1 MNALE
6 YGKSPWDK
14 SYTKIIGTLTPSNS
28 YISREGEQCAP
39 PHALVHG
46 YAGRLGQ
53 IGLNCND
60 ISMNKLVWL
69 ALLVQFQLNKNDP
82 ELIQLQMM
90 LGACAGCIANPQRN
104 SCQILCQLFVSFHLQ
119 TKKKDKMP
127 GILQMLKVC
136 RHAAEYGG
144 IVAHLKI
151 RNWKTLPR
159 SWVLLPRKPPKQ
171 QQHAA
176 NKPTSRYDT
185 NFNLSSN
192 TNDII
197 STSHINE
204 DSKAWMTEEGAESQA
219 IWLDNENWG

>member
-14 SYTKIIGTLTPSNS
+14 PYPKIIGTLTPSNS

-69 ALLVQFQLNKNDP
+69 ALLVQFQFNKNDP

-104 SCQILCQLFVSFHLQ
+104 SCQILCQLFVAFHLQ

-127 GILQMLKVC
+127 GILQMLKVF

-151 RNWKTLPR
+151 RNWKTDLMKVGR
-159 SWVLLPRKPPKQ
+159 SALAGVG
-171 QQHAA
+171 
-176 NKPTSRYDT
+176 T
-185 NFNLSSN
+185 
-192 TNDII
+192 
-197 STSHINE
+197 
-204 DSKAWMTEEGAESQA
+204 
-219 IWLDNENWG
+219 WL